1 MAESTSR
8 AIPMEEAGRKAAIA
22 SGIEDVKQAA
32 GAYQLLLAC
41 PAGVPA
47 SLLEVEFS
55 PAYDRQPHPD
65 SALENS
71 IEKMWEERL
80 AVQPSFF
87 NGSKFRYGGYEILT
101 GSEEMAWATSARL
114 HLGLTDYKTFVGT
127 NLCPHWEHFL
137 APDVE
142 DAARCRHTASPLGNG
157 AIVKTADHKIV
168 VLQRGS
174 NVGEFPNTLVFPG
187 GHSEPVEIGI
197 KGHVDS
203 NSDTEKR
210 ALEAKVAREMFE
222 GITREVV
229 EETGIPASFLSE
241 PLFIGISRR
250 VLNVRPTAFYFIKC
264 ALSSSQVQAYY
275 LRAADGFES
284 SHLLLVPQDELLHVA
299 KKMPGCHHG
308 GAALYDLARKI
319 LD

>member
-1 MAESTSR
+1 M
-8 AIPMEEAGRKAAIA
+8 
-22 SGIEDVKQAA
+22 
-32 GAYQLLLAC
+32 
-41 PAGVPA
+41 
-47 SLLEVEFS
+47 
-55 PAYDRQPHPD
+55 
-65 SALENS
+65 
-71 IEKMWEERL
+71 
-80 AVQPSFF
+80 
-87 NGSKFRYGGYEILT
+87 
-101 GSEEMAWATSARL
+101 
-114 HLGLTDYKTFVGT
+114 
-127 NLCPHWEHFL
+127 
-137 APDVE
+137 
-142 DAARCRHTASPLGNG
+142 
-157 AIVKTADHKIV
+157 KTADHKIV